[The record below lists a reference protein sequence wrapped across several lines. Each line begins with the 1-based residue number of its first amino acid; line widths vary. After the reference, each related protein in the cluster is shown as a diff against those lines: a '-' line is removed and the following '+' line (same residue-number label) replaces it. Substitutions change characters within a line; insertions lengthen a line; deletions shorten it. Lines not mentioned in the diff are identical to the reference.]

1 MIALSV
7 SLSEWMFSVQ
17 GARRRLFFLNFAYV
31 YCLVAFFL
39 LIDKAIN
46 EGSHRREW
54 QCYVVIWMASKIK
67 VIAEKNQ
74 YLVQEELI
82 AIV

>member
-46 EGSHRREW
+46 EGSHRR
-54 QCYVVIWMASKIK
+54 
-67 VIAEKNQ
+67 
-74 YLVQEELI
+74 
-82 AIV
+82 